1 MDRIQ
6 QENLPGSKGGEDKPD
21 LDSPA
26 ESSLLDL
33 LRTLG
38 ADIFDLPA
46 GPMRRAKD
54 EPSLPDAKPI
64 DLIGPPFHMDIV
76 ARAQVP
82 LPQINWSIC
91 QTCHTDLSFDDQL
104 GYSYGVT
111 RQGQADGQSDMRGV
125 CLEEPSW
132 VSAQTLCFYPPGQ
145 TILQYHIAGQATGPE
160 MRELA
165 LSFWHY
171 LIGPAAYRPETYI
184 ERVYVKPCP
193 RCDARDAFLLRVGL
207 GEAYTYLCGKPP
219 VLPALSLNVVA
230 RGMLL
235 SCADYLLP

>member
-1 MDRIQ
+1 MDRRQ
-6 QENLPGSKGGEDKPD
+6 HEYLPALKDGEERRD
-21 LDSPA
+21 LDTQV
-26 ESSLLDL
+26 EGSLLDL

-54 EPSLPDAKPI
+54 EEARPEAKPA

-82 LPQINWSIC
+82 VPQISWSIC

-104 GYSYGVT
+104 GYTYGASGG
-111 RQGQADGQSDMRGV
+111 RQADGQSQINGQSDRREF

-132 VSAQTLCFYPPGQ
+132 ASAKTLCFHPPGH
-145 TILQYHIAGQATGPE
+145 TIMQYHIAGQATGPE
-160 MRELA
+160 MRDLA

-171 LIGPAAYRPETYI
+171 LIGPAVYRPQTHI
-184 ERVYVKPCP
+184 QRVYVKPCP
-193 RCDARDAFLLRVGL
+193 RCDARDAFLLHVGL

-219 VLPALSLNVVA
+219 VLPALCRRVGAVGHA
-230 RGMLL
+230 
-235 SCADYLLP
+235 P